1 MRVNSLFGL
10 LAGATLLGVVPGEAA
25 ADLRTNASGRWQYVS
40 ALGAEYGRLVGQP
53 AMLLQSGS
61 TLASLVGAPS
71 LVTTSKGEEE
81 DGDEEKGGFL
91 SSAYVIVLAGVG
103 GGAYL
108 ASELIGGGSPGSV
121 GDPNSPPAA
130 GGPTTPTT
138 PTNPTDPTGGT
149 GGPSTS
155 PAPTTPTP
163 ETTTPEPV
171 TMTLLATGLAGL
183 GGAQIRRRRK
193 STDNPA

>member
-10 LAGATLLGVVPGEAA
+10 LAGVALLGAVPGEAA

-61 TLASLVGAPS
+61 TLASLLGAPS
-71 LVTTSKGEEE
+71 VLAASKGEDE
-81 DGDEEKGGFL
+81 DDDEKGGFL

-108 ASELIGGGSPGSV
+108 ASELIGGGNSGGV
-121 GDPNSPPAA
+121 GDPNSPPAS

-138 PTNPTDPTGGT
+138 PTTPTDPTGGPSASP
-149 GGPSTS
+149 GPTS
-155 PAPTTPTP
+155 P

-183 GGAQIRRRRK
+183 GGAQFRRRRK
-193 STDNPA
+193 SSDIG

>member
-10 LAGATLLGVVPGEAA
+10 LAGAALLGVVPGEAV

-40 ALGAEYGRLVGQP
+40 ALGAEYGRLMGQP

-61 TLASLVGAPS
+61 TLASLTGAPS
-71 LVTTSKGEEE
+71 LISSTSKGEDE
-81 DGDEEKGGFL
+81 DDDEEKGGFL

-121 GDPNSPPAA
+121 GDPNSPPTS
-130 GGPTTPTT
+130 GGSNPPTT
-138 PTNPTDPTGGT
+138 PTNPTNPT

-155 PAPTTPTP
+155 PGPTTPTP

-183 GGAQIRRRRK
+183 GGAQMRRRRK

>member
-1 MRVNSLFGL
+1 MRVHSLFGL
-10 LAGATLLGVVPGEAA
+10 LAGAALLGVVPGEAA

-40 ALGAEYGRLVGQP
+40 ALGAEYGRLMGQP

-61 TLASLVGAPS
+61 TLATLAGAPS
-71 LVTTSKGEEE
+71 VLAASKGEDE
-81 DGDEEKGGFL
+81 DDDEEKGGFL

-108 ASELIGGGSPGSV
+108 ASELIGGDEPGAT
-121 GDPNSPPAA
+121 GDPTSPTA
-130 GGPTTPTT
+130 GGPTGPTG
-138 PTNPTDPTGGT
+138 PTGPVDPTGGT
-149 GGPSTS
+149 GGPATS
-155 PAPTTPTP
+155 PGPASPTP

-183 GGAQIRRRRK
+183 GGAQIRRRRQRQE
-193 STDNPA
+193 A

>member
-10 LAGATLLGVVPGEAA
+10 LAGAALLGVVPGEAA

-40 ALGAEYGRLVGQP
+40 ALGAEYGRLMGQP

-71 LVTTSKGEEE
+71 LMATSKGEDE
-81 DGDEEKGGFL
+81 DDEEKGGFL

-121 GDPNSPPAA
+121 GDPNSPPTS
-130 GGPTTPTT
+130 GGSNPPTT
-138 PTNPTDPTGGT
+138 PTNPTNPT

-155 PAPTTPTP
+155 PGPTTPTP

-183 GGAQIRRRRK
+183 GGAQMRRRRK

>member
-1 MRVNSLFGL
+1 MRVNPLFGL
-10 LAGATLLGVVPGEAA
+10 LAGAALLGVVPGEAA

-40 ALGAEYGRLVGQP
+40 ALGAEYGRLMGQP

-71 LVTTSKGEEE
+71 VVTPSRGEDENDE
-81 DGDEEKGGFL
+81 DEMGGFL

-108 ASELIGGGSPGSV
+108 ASELIGGDNPGAV
-121 GDPNSPPAA
+121 GDPNSPATS
-130 GGPTTPTT
+130 GDPTG
-138 PTNPTDPTGGT
+138 PTNPTGTTNPT
-149 GGPSTS
+149 GGPSSS
-155 PAPTTPTP
+155 PGPASPTP

-183 GGAQIRRRRK
+183 GGAQLRRRRK
-193 STDNPA
+193 PSDIG

>member
-1 MRVNSLFGL
+1 MRVYSLFGL
-10 LAGATLLGVVPGEAA
+10 LAGAALLGVVPGEAA

-40 ALGAEYGRLVGQP
+40 ALGAEYGRLMGQP

-61 TLASLVGAPS
+61 TLATLAGAPS
-71 LVTTSKGEEE
+71 VLAASKGEDE
-81 DGDEEKGGFL
+81 DNDEEKGGFL

-108 ASELIGGGSPGSV
+108 ASELIGGDEPGATGAPTSPT
-121 GDPNSPPAA
+121 A
-130 GGPTTPTT
+130 GGPTGPTG
-138 PTNPTDPTGGT
+138 PVDPTGGT
-149 GGPSTS
+149 GGPATS
-155 PAPTTPTP
+155 PGPASPTP

-193 STDNPA
+193 SPDIG

>member
-10 LAGATLLGVVPGEAA
+10 LAGAALLGVVPGEAA

-40 ALGAEYGRLVGQP
+40 ALGAEYGRLAGQP

-71 LVTTSKGEEE
+71 LLPASKGEDE
-81 DGDEEKGGFL
+81 DNDDEKGGFL

-108 ASELIGGGSPGSV
+108 ASELIGGGGSGGV
-121 GDPNSPPAA
+121 GDPNSPPTS
-130 GGPTTPTT
+130 GGPNTPTTPTT
-138 PTNPTDPTGGT
+138 PTDPTGGT
-149 GGPSTS
+149 GGPSAS
-155 PAPTTPTP
+155 PGPTTP

-183 GGAQIRRRRK
+183 GGAQFRRRRK
-193 STDNPA
+193 SSDIA

>member
-1 MRVNSLFGL
+1 MRVNPLFGL
-10 LAGATLLGVVPGEAA
+10 LVGAALLGVVPGEAA

-40 ALGAEYGRLVGQP
+40 ALGAEYGRLMGQP

-61 TLASLVGAPS
+61 TLASLMGAPS
-71 LVTTSKGEEE
+71 LMTTSKGEDE
-81 DGDEEKGGFL
+81 DDDEEKGGFL

-108 ASELIGGGSPGSV
+108 ASELIGGGSPGGV
-121 GDPNSPPAA
+121 GDPNSPPTS
-130 GGPTTPTT
+130 GGSNPPTT
-138 PTNPTDPTGGT
+138 PTNPTNPT

-155 PAPTTPTP
+155 PGPTTPTP

-183 GGAQIRRRRK
+183 GGAQMRRRRK

>member
-1 MRVNSLFGL
+1 MRVPSLFGF
-10 LAGATLLGVVPGEAA
+10 LAGAALLAATPGDAA

-40 ALGAEYGRLVGQP
+40 ALGSEYGQLMGQP
-53 AMLLQSGS
+53 ALLLQSGS
-61 TLASLVGAPS
+61 ALATLAGAPS
-71 LVTTSKGEEE
+71 LLLRSNGEDE
-81 DGDEEKGGFL
+81 DEDAKGGVL
-91 SSAYVIVLAGVG
+91 NSAYVILLAGVG

-108 ASELIGGGSPGSV
+108 ASELIGDDDDGTTGATT
-121 GDPNSPPAA
+121 PPTS
-130 GGPTTPTT
+130 GGPTTPT
-138 PTNPTDPTGGT
+138 NFPTDPTD

-155 PAPTTPTP
+155 PGPTSTP

-193 STDNPA
+193 SGDA